1 MSELP
6 AAPGAGA
13 SESAAAGERRGQE
26 RRGQERRGQERRGR
40 AQFACHGVDGGD
52 VPVRQGPDDGERV
65 AGQDEL
71 LTLPPDADQVDDV
84 GPPAQTR

>member
-26 RRGQERRGQERRGR
+26 RRGQ
-40 AQFACHGVDGGD
+40 AQFACHGVGGGD
-52 VPVRQGPDDGERV
+52 VPVRQGLGDGERV